1 MKNKFYPLQD
11 YCELVQWGWT
21 LSPIF
26 DIFFSIKEVLKTKV
40 CLSNDMETMQ
50 MYGSCLRFA
59 GHVFLKDVDELLTSE
74 YREQCN
80 GVD

>member
-11 YCELVQWGWT
+11 LCSEVEYYLPF
-21 LSPIF
+21 LIY
-26 DIFFSIKEVLKTKV
+26 FSIKEVLKTKV

-50 MYGSCLRFA
+50 MNRSCLHFA
-59 GHVFLKDVDELLTSE
+59 GHVFLKDVDELLTLE
-74 YREQCN
+74 CIEQCN